1 MKLGVETM
9 TGPLLLAHQH
19 WQHLLR
25 GADRQGGIFRCIALD
40 LPCNR
45 FHELPATLYVAQ
57 IISGVL
63 MPTRFGCKTAKA
75 RQHEF

>member
-1 MKLGVETM
+1 MGLKVHVFRRAIARPKKIGGGVWT
-9 TGPLLLAHQH
+9 H
-19 WQHLLR
+19 
-25 GADRQGGIFRCIALD
+25 QGGIFRCIALD